1 MFLYVKYNVLNIETK
16 THTAKNLQFQL
27 VQHNVLMRE
36 TKCSVC
42 LEMKAAAL
50 QIAFSTVSPMIL
62 APMAGFTVRK

>member
-1 MFLYVKYNVLNIETK
+1 MFLYVKYNVLNMKIK
-16 THTAKNLQFQL
+16 THSGKNLQFQL
-27 VQHNVLMRE
+27 IQHDVLMRE

-50 QIAFSTVSPMIL
+50 QIAFSTVSPMVL